1 MGHVWVEA
9 LIENPITGRSVRVRA
24 LVDIGTTFTIVPRK
38 VFLKNFNSL
47 SLVGRLLRLLK
58 VL

>member
-1 MGHVWVEA
+1 
-9 LIENPITGRSVRVRA
+9 LIENPITGKSVRVRA
-24 LVDIGTTFTIVPRK
+24 LVDTGTTFTIVPRK
-38 VFLKNFNSL
+38 VLKNFNSL